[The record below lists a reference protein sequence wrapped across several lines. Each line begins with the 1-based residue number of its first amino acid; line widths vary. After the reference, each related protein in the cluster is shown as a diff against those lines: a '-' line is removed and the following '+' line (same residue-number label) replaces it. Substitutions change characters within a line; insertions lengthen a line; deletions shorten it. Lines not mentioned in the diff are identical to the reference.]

1 MKIININESQKK
13 RLFEAYDGKFSF
25 DELDKQ
31 GDLSCMYNYCINHL
45 GAPFAKGSSRI
56 VFMLSDNFVL
66 KLAYDYVSAGIEQ
79 NKVEFER
86 YENSKSKLL
95 PIIYDHSDNFEYIVC
110 EHVIPAD
117 NADFEK
123 ILGMSIWGRWGQ
135 HTIKQ
140 KNPFSRNGGDM
151 EVGYDKYFDNLK
163 DYREADFSNNYVL
176 NLIAYIVQHY
186 ADGTCPYNEEME
198 QKIRNNEWFRE
209 LLDLVRK
216 THLCDIIS
224 TENFGIVNRN
234 GIPMIVVIDSG
245 LSNDVYNKYYK

>member
-31 GDLSCMYNYCINHL
+31 GDLSCMYNYCVNHL

-110 EHVIPAD
+110 ENVIPAD

-163 DYREADFSNNYVL
+163 DYGEADFSNNYVL

-198 QKIRNNEWFRE
+198 QKIRNNEWFSE

-216 THLCDIIS
+216 THLCDITS

>member
-1 MKIININESQKK
+1 MKIINIDESQKK

-25 DELDKQ
+25 SELDKQ
-31 GDLSCMYNYCINHL
+31 EDLGNMDYYCYKHL
-45 GAPFAKGSSRI
+45 GNSFAQGSSR
-56 VFMLSDNFVL
+56 VVYMLSDNFVL
-66 KLAYDYVSAGIEQ
+66 KLAYNKAGIEQ
-79 NKVEFER
+79 NKLEFER
-86 YENSKSKLL
+86 YEETKSKLL
-95 PIIYDHSDNFEYIVC
+95 PVVYDHSDNFEYIVC
-110 EHVIPAD
+110 ENVIPAD

-163 DYREADFSNNYVL
+163 DYGEADFSNNYVL

-198 QKIRNNEWFRE
+198 QKIRNNEWFSE

-216 THLCDIIS
+216 THLCDITS

>member
-1 MKIININESQKK
+1 MKIINIDESQKK

-25 DELDKQ
+25 SELDKQ
-31 GDLSCMYNYCINHL
+31 EDLGNMDYYCYKHL
-45 GAPFAKGSSRI
+45 GNSFAQGSSR
-56 VFMLSDNFVL
+56 VVYMLSDNFVL
-66 KLAYDYVSAGIEQ
+66 KLAYNKAGIEQ
-79 NKVEFER
+79 NKLEFER
-86 YENSKSKLL
+86 YEETKSKLL
-95 PIIYDHSDNFEYIVC
+95 PVVYDHSDNFEYIVC
-110 EHVIPAD
+110 ENVIPAD

-163 DYREADFSNNYVL
+163 DYGEADFSNNYVL

-186 ADGTCPYNEEME
+186 SDGTCPYNEEME
-198 QKIRNNEWFRE
+198 QKIRNNEWFSE

-216 THLCDIIS
+216 THLCDITS

>member
-1 MKIININESQKK
+1 MKVIFINESQKK
-13 RLFEAYDGKFSF
+13 RLFEAYDGEFSF
-25 DELDKQ
+25 SELDRLNLN
-31 GDLSCMYNYCINHL
+31 GMYDYCLKHL
-45 GAPFAKGSSRI
+45 GEPCGSGSSRL
-56 VFMLSDNFVL
+56 VFMLSDNIVL
-66 KLAYDYVSAGIEQ
+66 KLAFGIKKEAGMAQNRIEY
-79 NKVEFER
+79 ER
-86 YENSKSKLL
+86 YEETKSKLL
-95 PIIYDHSDNFEYIVC
+95 PVVYDHSDNFEYIVC

-135 HTIKQ
+135 HTIKR
-140 KNPFSRNGGDM
+140 KNLFSRNGGDM

-198 QKIRNNEWFRE
+198 QKIRNNEWFSE

-216 THLCDIIS
+216 THLCDITS

>member
-1 MKIININESQKK
+1 
-13 RLFEAYDGKFSF
+13 
-25 DELDKQ
+25 
-31 GDLSCMYNYCINHL
+31 
-45 GAPFAKGSSRI
+45 
-56 VFMLSDNFVL
+56 
-66 KLAYDYVSAGIEQ
+66 
-79 NKVEFER
+79 
-86 YENSKSKLL
+86 
-95 PIIYDHSDNFEYIVC
+95 
-110 EHVIPAD
+110 
-117 NADFEK
+117 
-123 ILGMSIWGRWGQ
+123 
-135 HTIKQ
+135 
-140 KNPFSRNGGDM
+140 M